1 MKCIL
6 DKENEICKQNSAKTA
21 NSQQVLEL
29 PGSDCKPVF
38 LKFNGGNLSSDAGI
52 LIIKEV
58 DRQIGLIENMTK
70 AIPDDRDQRYID
82 HAYLEL
88 LRQRIAQITCGYEDG
103 NDCDYLRT
111 DPSFKIFA
119 ERNPESDHALGSQ
132 PTMSRFE
139 NAISRKSL
147 YRLAQ
152 VFVDSFID
160 TYEKEPEVVVLD
172 FDDTADKTYGAQQM
186 TLFNGY
192 IKDWCYMPLH
202 VYEGLSGKLITT
214 MLKSGKRSTAKQI
227 LSVLKRLVCRFRKVW
242 PHTLI
247 IFRGDSHFAAP
258 EIMRW
263 IDEQDNVMFVT
274 GLTGYAPLQ
283 KEVAPLVERA
293 KKIYQRKQD
302 KVTLFHSFRY
312 KAGTWHRYY
321 RVIAKVEVSA
331 QGTNLRFILTD
342 MENAKATALYQKVY
356 CARGAAELN
365 IKEHKLYLKSDRTSC
380 HRFEANQFRLF
391 LHSAAYVLLHAL
403 RTNILKH
410 TQWAKASMETLRLRF
425 LKIGAAVRELKTRI
439 CVDLPSS
446 YPLKQELM
454 QSFQIFQ
461 LLTKT

>member
-1 MKCIL
+1 
-6 DKENEICKQNSAKTA
+6 
-21 NSQQVLEL
+21 
-29 PGSDCKPVF
+29 
-38 LKFNGGNLSSDAGI
+38 GNLSSDAGV
-52 LIIKEV
+52 LMIKEV
-58 DRQIGLIENMTK
+58 DRQIGLIENMAK
-70 AIPDDRDQRYID
+70 AIPDDRDQRYIA

-88 LRQRIAQITCGYEDG
+88 LRQRVAQITCGYEDG

-119 ERNPESDHALGSQ
+119 ERNPESDPALGSQ

-160 TYEKEPEVVVLD
+160 SYEKEPKIIVLD
-172 FDDTADKTYGAQQM
+172 FDDTADKTYGAQQI

-227 LSVLKRLVCRFRKVW
+227 LSVLKRLVCRFREVW

-274 GLTGYAPLQ
+274 GLTGYEPLQ

-312 KAGTWHRYY
+312 KAGTWPRYY
-321 RVIAKVEVSA
+321 RVIAKVEFSK

-391 LHSAAYVLLHAL
+391 LHSAAYVLLHAF

-410 TQWAKASMETLRLRF
+410 TKWAKASMETLRLRF

-446 YPLKQELM
+446 YRPPPWSFRLYTTLPPTIVYTTSVDGISSSAIVMMSCDSTVMSASLPGVSEPLM
-454 QSFQIFQ
+454 SSSNAA
-461 LLTKT
+461 

>member
-1 MKCIL
+1 MKNIL
-6 DKENEICKQNSAKTA
+6 EKENDICKQNVEKAPD
-21 NSQQVLEL
+21 SQQTLKLSE
-29 PGSDCKPVF
+29 SACKPVYLNF
-38 LKFNGGNLSSDAGI
+38 DGGNLSSDAGV

-58 DRQIGLIENMTK
+58 DRQLGLIENMVK
-70 AIPDDRDQRYID
+70 AIPDVRDQRYID
-82 HAYLEL
+82 HSYLEL

-103 NDCDYLRT
+103 NDCDYLRR
-111 DPSFKIFA
+111 DASFQIFA
-119 ERNPESDHALGSQ
+119 DRNPVSDHPLGSQ

-152 VFVDSFID
+152 VFVDCFID
-160 TYEKEPEVVVLD
+160 SYEKEPKLIVLD
-172 FDDTADKTYGAQQM
+172 FDDTADKTYGQQQM

-214 MLKSGKRSTAKQI
+214 MLKSGKRTTAKQI
-227 LSVLKRLVCRFRKVW
+227 LSVLKRLVARFREVW
-242 PHTLI
+242 PHTVI

-258 EIMRW
+258 EIMQW
-263 IDEQDNVMFVT
+263 IDEQDNIMFVT
-274 GLTGYAPLQ
+274 GLTGYEPLQ
-283 KEVAPLVERA
+283 KQVAPLVERA
-293 KKIYQRKQD
+293 KKIYHQRQD

-321 RVIAKVEVSA
+321 RVVAKVEVSA
-331 QGTNLRFILTD
+331 QGTNLRFIVTD
-342 MENAKATALYQKVY
+342 LENAKATVLYQQIY

-403 RTNILKH
+403 RTNVLKH
-410 TQWAKASMETLRLRF
+410 TQWAKASMETLQLRF
-425 LKIGAAVRELKTRI
+425 LKIGASIRELKTRI
-439 CVDLPSS
+439 WVELPSN
-446 YPLKQELM
+446 YPLKQELK
-454 QSFQIFQ
+454 QSFQMFL

>member
-1 MKCIL
+1 MKNIL
-6 DKENEICKQNSAKTA
+6 DNQNEICNQNSAKTT
-21 NSQQVLEL
+21 NSQQSVRLSE
-29 PGSDCKPVF
+29 SDCKPVY
-38 LKFNGGNLSSDAGI
+38 LNFNGGDLSSDAGV

-58 DRQIGLIENMTK
+58 DRQMGLIENLAK
-70 AIPDDRDQRYID
+70 AIPDERDQRYID
-82 HAYLEL
+82 HSYLEL
-88 LRQRIAQITCGYEDG
+88 LRQRIAQITCGYEDA
-103 NDCDYLRT
+103 NDCDQLRT

-119 ERNPESDHALGSQ
+119 ERNPESDPALGSQ

-147 YRLAQ
+147 YRVAQ
-152 VFVDSFID
+152 VFVNTFID
-160 TYEKEPEVVVLD
+160 AYEKEPEVIVLD
-172 FDDTADKTYGAQQM
+172 FDDTADKTYGAQQL

-192 IKDWCYMPLH
+192 IKNWCYMPLH

-214 MLKSGKRSTAKQI
+214 MLKAGGRSTTKQI
-227 LSVLKRLVCRFRKVW
+227 FAVLKRLVRRFREAW

-247 IFRGDSHFAAP
+247 IFRGDSHFAFP

-263 IDEQDNVMFVT
+263 IDQQDNVMFVT
-274 GLTGYAPLQ
+274 GLTGYEPLQ

-293 KKIYQRKQD
+293 KKLYQHTHQKA
-302 KVTLFHSFRY
+302 TLFHSFRY

-321 RVIAKVEVSA
+321 RVIAKVEFCQ
-331 QGTNLRFILTD
+331 QGANIRFIVTD
-342 MENAKATALYQKVY
+342 MENAKATALYQNVY

-365 IKEHKLYLKSDRTSC
+365 IKDHKLYLKSDRTSC

-391 LHSAAYVLLHAL
+391 LHSAAYVLFHAL

-410 TQWAKASMETLRLRF
+410 TQWANANIETLRLRF

-439 CVDLPSS
+439 WIELPSS
-446 YPLKQELM
+446 YPLKNELM
-454 QSFQIFQ
+454 QNFQIFQ